1 MLQKVSQQQHIT
13 TMAYY
18 TIVKSLSENCATESI
33 TATTHHHHGILHYS
47 KVPLRELLQKVS
59 QQQHITTMA
68 YYTIVKSPSENCA
81 TESITATT
89 HHHHGILHYN
99 QVPLRE
105 LLQKVSQQQHITT
118 MAYYTIIKSLSEN
131 CYRKYHSNNTSP
143 PWHITL

>member
-18 TIVKSLSENCATESI
+18 TIIKSLSENCATESI

-47 KVPLRELLQKVS
+47 KVPLRELCYRKYHSNLNTS
-59 QQQHITTMA
+59 PPWHIG
-68 YYTIVKSPSENCA
+68 TIVKSPSENCA

-89 HHHHGILHYN
+89 HHHHHGILHYSK
-99 QVPLRE
+99 VPLRE
-105 LLQKVSQQQHITT
+105 L
-118 MAYYTIIKSLSEN
+118 